1 MSLGDVTVAA
11 NYQTGGSILNVNGL
25 TLILPDL
32 NIVPNQITVYQA
44 STYGTSTQK
53 SGIYAITRASGSVIA
68 GLSLVSGTDGPWVPG
83 DFVVLQINAP
93 AGAGSGTVTQV
104 SGTGL
109 LTGTVTSAGSLS
121 IAPGTPSSLVGFNSS
136 GVASVVTINTATMSL
151 SGGVLSAIGGGGGGV
166 NPGTAGQFGVY
177 ATATT
182 MGGINA
188 SAITWTGS
196 QITGT
201 ANAILGFSSS
211 GVGQSVSVLAA
222 ANLPATGLTLTQ
234 YSGALITATQSGG
247 NIPINLAAGN
257 RFACTLSA
265 NGTVV
270 PSGAP
275 TGSASQSVFLEV
287 TQATGSGPFTFT
299 GPSGV
304 VWVSGA
310 APTMPTAAGAVLD
323 VGFLFLGSGV
333 IRGYALSG
341 SSSGI
346 TALTGDV
353 TASGTGSV
361 AAVVNSVGGVAFGSL
376 ATASAVTAAQLPTA
390 GVLPT
395 SLTGAGVI
403 PAGAFPA
410 MTGAVINT
418 AGSLVTSIPNFTP
431 PSAGPTIRPDGTFF
445 SCGTCT
451 PLASFTSAASLF
463 GSPASPTGS
472 LTIAANS
479 LKVGQWL
486 ELWIEGTFGVASG
499 SPTFTF
505 SIVIGGVVIVSTPA
519 SVFGSAAGGPL
530 WWGAYY
536 GPVWQAAIT
545 AIGSSGGILGA
556 AGGMLHLNA
565 TGAGTGVGLN
575 SATGSVTPITIN
587 TTNSLLCDFQVA
599 CSVSAAANT
608 IGILA
613 AQWRIRG

>member
-1 MSLGDVTVAA
+1 MAADLPHLNPKVLLGNPGTALGPPQEILLGSGVAFA
-11 NYQTGGSILNVNGL
+11 GN
-25 TLILPDL
+25 TL
-32 NIVPNQITVYQA
+32 
-44 STYGTSTQK
+44 
-53 SGIYAITRASGSVIA
+53 AITGSG
-68 GLSLVSGTDGPWVPG
+68 G
-83 DFVVLQINAP
+83 
-93 AGAGSGTVTQV
+93 GTVTQV
-104 SGTGL
+104 TGAGL
-109 LTGTVTSAGSLS
+109 LTG
-121 IAPGTPSSLVGFNSS
+121 
-136 GVASVVTINTATMSL
+136 SVVTTGPITIANGTPNTLIGYGASGAASGIALTTTGTGAATL
-151 SGGVLSAIGGGGGGV
+151 TAGVLNIPVSSGGGGGV

-211 GVGQSVSVLAA
+211 GVGQSVSVLPT
-222 ANLPATGLTLTQ
+222 ANLPTTGLTLTQ
-234 YSGALITATQSGG
+234 YSGGLVTVTQSGG
-247 NIPINLAAGN
+247 NIPINLAASN

-270 PSGAP
+270 PSSLP
-275 TGSASQSVFLEV
+275 TGTSVQSVLLEV
-287 TQATGSGPFTFT
+287 TQAASGGPFTFT

-304 VWVSGA
+304 VWVSGS

-341 SSSGI
+341 
-346 TALTGDV
+346 
-353 TASGTGSV
+353 ASGGTP
-361 AAVVNSVGGVAFGSL
+361 GGTSGQIQYDNAGAFGGFTAGGD
-376 ATASAVTAAQLPTA
+376 ATINTSTGAVTVTSTNGTAFAASATTNTVNASNITSGTLPVAQLPTS

-395 SLTGAGVI
+395 SLTGTGVI

-410 MTGAVINT
+410 LTGAIINT

-463 GSPASPTGS
+463 GSPVDPTGS

-486 ELWIEGTFGVASG
+486 ELWIEGTFGVAAG

-505 SIVIGGVVIVSTPA
+505 SIVIGGVVIVSSPA
-519 SVFGSAAGGPL
+519 STFGTTAGGPL

-556 AGGMLHLNA
+556 AGGMLHLSA
-565 TGAGTGVGLN
+565 TGTGTGVDLN